1 LAQFFRLKAALD
13 PQELLNPGK
22 GIPTL
27 TRCGE
32 LGGMHV
38 HKGRLPFPEL
48 ERF

>member
-1 LAQFFRLKAALD
+1 MD
-13 PQELLNPGK
+13 PQALLNPGK

>member
-1 LAQFFRLKAALD
+1 
-13 PQELLNPGK
+13 LLNPGK

>member
-1 LAQFFRLKAALD
+1 MERELD
-13 PQELLNPGK
+13 VIGQDERAK

-38 HKGRLPFPEL
+38 HAGKLPFPEL

>member
-1 LAQFFRLKAALD
+1 
-13 PQELLNPGK
+13 
-22 GIPTL
+22 L